1 MCDGLPSVALYL
13 DTPTFGKG
21 FRSRSMDA
29 VTLRNDPR
37 FVKGGGLRQR
47 ASKRKGFKVQEN
59 LMGVKDLIDK
69 KGLERTQ
76 QEKKTFR
83 TTQKESY
90 IPLFSADM
98 TLIAHVLKKTNTFFE
113 RSNAFFTTRV
123 LLFTTCG
130 SVIFN
135 EAEKSIFEP
144 PLLWL

>member
-1 MCDGLPSVALYL
+1 
-13 DTPTFGKG
+13 
-21 FRSRSMDA
+21 MDA

-47 ASKRKGFKVQEN
+47 ASERKGFKVQEN

-98 TLIAHVLKKTNTFFE
+98 TLIAHVLKKQTPSLRDQMLSSPQGFYYLQH
-113 RSNAFFTTRV
+113 AV
-123 LLFTTCG
+123 Q
-130 SVIFN
+130 
-135 EAEKSIFEP
+135 
-144 PLLWL
+144 